1 MFDPREKGHP
11 VVIVAG
17 REPSLAPNHKLG
29 AEIHGATVFYCGAG
43 ALRSLF
49 CEERF
54 KTEIEAGAPVV
65 VICSNP
71 HEAFALRGRLTAR
84 TGLFAS
90 PARPIPP
97 GEIPQS
103 HRSAPSS
110 VPGVLPVLKV
120 GARDV

>member
-54 KTEIEAGAPVV
+54 KTEIEAGDPVV
-65 VICSNP
+65 VIFSDP
-71 HEAFALRGRLTAR
+71 HEAFDLRARVAVYAR
-84 TGLFAS
+84 TGSF
-90 PARPIPP
+90 
-97 GEIPQS
+97 EV
-103 HRSAPSS
+103 H
-110 VPGVLPVLKV
+110 GVRFSLL
-120 GARDV
+120 GR